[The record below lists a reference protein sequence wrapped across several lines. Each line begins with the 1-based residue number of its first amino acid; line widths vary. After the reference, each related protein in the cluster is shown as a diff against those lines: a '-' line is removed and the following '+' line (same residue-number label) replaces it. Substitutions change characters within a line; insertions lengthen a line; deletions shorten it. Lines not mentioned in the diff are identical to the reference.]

1 MKYWRRRYL
10 WKLAALNRFARQM
23 RGLKLPR
30 TIRFGDYPFEPS
42 SAADQFSF
50 SGEGMAAPLTLETFR
65 AAHKAMK
72 EWRPT
77 PHVELHSPR
86 CPKILTKARLA
97 CRCGANPTEGIF
109 EDELERMG
117 Q

>member
-30 TIRFGDYPFEPS
+30 TIYFHDHRFEPTET
-42 SAADQFSF
+42 DREMIQFTA
-50 SGEGMAAPLTLETFR
+50 ETVPLTAETFR
-65 AAHKAMK
+65 AALKAMN
-72 EWRPT
+72 EWRPR
-77 PHVELHSPR
+77 PNFELHNPR
-86 CPKILTKARLA
+86 CPKILTNARLA